1 MIMYAFRVSAA
12 VIPGTTKSMAGKVSL
27 VYPVKAL
34 LKELPWGAE
43 GHIFA
48 LNASDKIMKK
58 RLRLSGVLIFLA
70 TCFVF
75 VFPKLFLRPDTLNP
89 LNDISEVFGFALVLF
104 GSLLRISGRGYK
116 AEHSQEGEALV
127 KDGPYGL
134 VRNPMYLGIAMIGLG
149 VVLVLFRWWTSA
161 IFILIFTLQ
170 YILLIFKEERRL
182 TDKFGREYKN
192 YINSTP
198 LILPKIKTILTK
210 DIKSILPLKLS
221 WIKKEI
227 GTVLSIVLG
236 LLAIESWGDIRTEGL
251 AVYKKELFVFSL
263 LIALF
268 FMLTAYLKQE

>member
-1 MIMYAFRVSAA
+1 M
-12 VIPGTTKSMAGKVSL
+12 
-27 VYPVKAL
+27 
-34 LKELPWGAE
+34 PWGEE

-48 LNASDKIMKK
+48 LGASDKIMKK

-70 TCFVF
+70 TCLVF

-89 LNDISEVFGFALVLF
+89 LNDISEVFGFVLVLF

-116 AEHSQEGEALV
+116 AERSKEGKALV

-161 IFILIFTLQ
+161 VFILIFTLQ

-182 TDKFGREYKN
+182 ADKFGQEYKN

-198 LILPKIKTILTK
+198 LILPKINTILTK
-210 DIKSILPLKLS
+210 DMRSILPLKLS
-221 WIKKEI
+221 WVKKEI
-227 GTVLSIVLG
+227 GSTLGIVLG
-236 LLAIESWGDIRTEGL
+236 LLVLESWEDIRAEGL
-251 AVYKKELFVFSL
+251 AAYKEELFAFSL

-268 FMLTAYLKQE
+268 FMLTAYLRQE